1 MRRLIIAPI
10 LLLFVLISGTTGYI
24 IIENWTLLDAFYMTV
39 ITIATVGFHEVGQL
53 SQAGRLFTTL
63 LIFFGIGVGGY
74 AIGNI
79 TAFLVEGEIWNFY
92 RGRKMLNQIS
102 KLKNHVILCGYG
114 KIGVEV
120 AKVLQDL
127 KKSFVIIESVPEKV
141 NDALEEGYL
150 AIQGD
155 GTDEDM
161 LEKCGIK
168 CAFGLI
174 SAISNDSSNV
184 YLVLTAREMNNKL
197 RIVARG
203 VGDLSA
209 KKLLKA
215 GADKVISPYS
225 IAGTRMASILVKPE
239 IIEFIDVMTES
250 DELELKLEEVILS
263 EKSLLVNKQLN
274 QSNIK
279 QETEGAMVMA
289 IKKKGKKMIINPP
302 GNMVLESEDILVAL
316 GNNAQLVRLREIA
329 E

>member
-10 LLLFVLISGTTGYI
+10 LLLIVLISGTAGYI
-24 IIENWTLLDAFYMTV
+24 IIENWNLLDAFYMTV

-53 SQAGRLFTTL
+53 SPAGRIFTTL

-79 TAFLVEGEIWNFY
+79 TAFLVEGEIRNLY
-92 RGRKMLNQIS
+92 KGRKMVKQIS

-120 AKVLQDL
+120 AKVLHDL
-127 KKSFVIIESVPEKV
+127 KKPFVIIESVDEKV
-141 NDALEEGYL
+141 NDALEESYL

-155 GTDEDM
+155 ATDEDT

-184 YLVLTAREMNNKL
+184 YLVLTSREMNNQL

-225 IAGTRMASILVKPE
+225 IAGVRMASILVKPE

-250 DELELKLEEVILS
+250 DELELKLEEVVLS
-263 EKSLLVNKQLN
+263 EKSLLANKQLN

-289 IKKKGKKMIINPP
+289 IKKRGKKMIINPP

-316 GNNAQLVRLREIA
+316 GNDAQIVRLREMA
-329 E
+329 K